1 MNHGLGNVYLYY
13 SNIMYRKT
21 EAPYPGGGFKFSDE
35 GGKAFDGNLLQY
47 ITNESSENQYEHFV
61 GPVSYG
67 LTKTGQVRINQ
78 SIKAFVYCILGAQA
92 NVRTN
97 ILGDTGSTEEVRREF
112 LVLLEDAVRQ
122 ADISKS
128 VQRYQLAVQEAKV
141 KILPYHLGSG

>member
-1 MNHGLGNVYLYY
+1 M
-13 SNIMYRKT
+13 
-21 EAPYPGGGFKFSDE
+21 
-35 GGKAFDGNLLQY
+35 
-47 ITNESSENQYEHFV
+47 